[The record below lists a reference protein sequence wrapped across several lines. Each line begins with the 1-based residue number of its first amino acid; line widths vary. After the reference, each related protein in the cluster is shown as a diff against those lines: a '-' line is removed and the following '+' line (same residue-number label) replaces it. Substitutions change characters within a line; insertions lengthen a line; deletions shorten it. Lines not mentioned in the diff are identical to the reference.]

1 MQLIAN
7 GLNKQF
13 LSSCLPP
20 KGTEVDGVLA
30 AIAYGSD
37 QGNTPLLIS
46 NCVENKY
53 RLDIWMRYDQTVPV
67 TPSLLKTLLRHE
79 RDNLFCKL
87 IPDMLHAKVIW
98 WQGWGA
104 YIGSA
109 NLTNRAWYSNIE
121 AGVFLTDVEIQESG
135 FEQQLEAFFSELE
148 SLDVTIPLSKTIIDE
163 QVELARLKAK
173 HQAELNGKPRLVPE
187 WQGISYKD
195 DTKAA
200 DKHKQRFSQ
209 EWHSTLNYI
218 HGIAEVIEDY
228 RPSWVSEDIPA
239 LWQVDQFLHAYYYNQ
254 VRQPD
259 GTHPFDDFN
268 KRNSTNPN
276 AALKEQ
282 LVWWQHQ
289 KTPPSN
295 EDFTFYESAPT
306 IRRLL
311 SKENISQL
319 SVNDFSSVCSATHAT
334 KDHVIKIPTST
345 LGRGDVTTL
354 TREERIPLYAKL
366 MFSLRNAKGQTIT
379 ELLEFVLYGG
389 KPESVWERIYMAGK
403 LPEYKMLHYG
413 INSIA
418 EVAGWAMPEHTPP
431 RNGRTNKALR
441 ALGYPV
447 KVYI

>member
-1 MQLIAN
+1 M
-7 GLNKQF
+7 
-13 LSSCLPP
+13 
-20 KGTEVDGVLA
+20 
-30 AIAYGSD
+30 GS
-37 QGNTPLLIS
+37 IHS
-46 NCVENKY
+46 
-53 RLDIWMRYDQTVPV
+53 
-67 TPSLLKTLLRHE
+67 
-79 RDNLFCKL
+79 
-87 IPDMLHAKVIW
+87 
-98 WQGWGA
+98 
-104 YIGSA
+104 SA

-148 SLDVTIPLSKTIIDE
+148 SLDVTIPLSQTIIDE

-173 HQAELNGKPRLVPE
+173 HQAELNGKSRLVPE

-209 EWHSTLNYI
+209 EWHSTLSYI
-218 HGIAEVIEDY
+218 HGIAEVIDDY
-228 RPSWVSEDIPA
+228 RPGWVSEDIPA

-259 GTHPFDDFN
+259 GTYPFDDFN

-282 LVWWQHQ
+282 LVWWQNQ
-289 KTPPSN
+289 KMPPSN

-319 SVNDFSSVCSATHAT
+319 SSSDFCSVCSATHAT

-366 MFSLRNAKGQTIT
+366 MFSLRNGKGQTIT

-389 KPESVWERIYMAGK
+389 KPETVWERIYMAGK
-403 LPEYKMLHYG
+403 LPEYKMPHYG